1 MSEQLSA
8 TKEAYNKE
16 GEDETLI
23 VRDHNVNAKYTAFG
37 ISEKENISE
46 LFFGLLA
53 VLKANQTKM
62 SKTNFKSD
70 PIKYFLGKLCDEDLT
85 KVESMEVKA
94 GKDEIR
100 LGRDDYVPFPIILR
114 GSD

>member
-16 GEDETLI
+16 GEDEILI
-23 VRDHNVNAKYTAFG
+23 VRDHNDNAKYTAFG

-53 VLKANQTKM
+53 VLKTNQK
-62 SKTNFKSD
+62 
-70 PIKYFLGKLCDEDLT
+70 
-85 KVESMEVKA
+85 
-94 GKDEIR
+94 R
-100 LGRDDYVPFPIILR
+100 
-114 GSD
+114 